1 LSITFRLLT
10 VLLAATPVFGIA
22 EGVFAQ
28 HVIQFLAATMLAVAA
43 MAPQAEMTTT
53 VQLLKRFSLAMLFPV
68 IWMVLQIVPL
78 PFASPANPIWSS
90 ASIALNE
97 PALSGHISV
106 DPGDTLRSLVVYST
120 ILALIVATIIVTR
133 DRQRAETTLF
143 VLSAV
148 TAFMSAEVL
157 LNQSRFFVGI
167 TLLPGAGAGAT
178 FVAISALGTIAN
190 TATIIRAVERHLS
203 RRALENSSSGHLFS
217 RLFLGLVGTAICL
230 AAMRALAPSN
240 VSIGMVLGLAVMVV
254 VAVARPLALR
264 PWLLGTLFAILAVM
278 AAFIVAQRFQ
288 NNPLGELL
296 GFATSPS
303 VEAVAW
309 AQRALSNA
317 RWLGSGVGT
326 FSWLARIYQD
336 FGTVPIVE
344 PPTTVVSMAIE
355 WGRPA
360 LLILVAFA
368 IQLFV
373 FTLRGAL
380 RRGRDSF
387 FPAATAAVLTVIVCE
402 AFCDSSLM
410 HAPVQIITAVF
421 VGLGISQSVGRTSGL
436 R

>member
-1 LSITFRLLT
+1 
-10 VLLAATPVFGIA
+10 
-22 EGVFAQ
+22 
-28 HVIQFLAATMLAVAA
+28 
-43 MAPQAEMTTT
+43 
-53 VQLLKRFSLAMLFPV
+53 
-68 IWMVLQIVPL
+68 
-78 PFASPANPIWSS
+78 
-90 ASIALNE
+90 
-97 PALSGHISV
+97 
-106 DPGDTLRSLVVYST
+106 
-120 ILALIVATIIVTR
+120 
-133 DRQRAETTLF
+133 
-143 VLSAV
+143 
-148 TAFMSAEVL
+148 
-157 LNQSRFFVGI
+157 
-167 TLLPGAGAGAT
+167 
-178 FVAISALGTIAN
+178 
-190 TATIIRAVERHLS
+190 
-203 RRALENSSSGHLFS
+203 
-217 RLFLGLVGTAICL
+217 
-230 AAMRALAPSN
+230 
-240 VSIGMVLGLAVMVV
+240 MVV